1 MRNLLKRISISY
13 LPFADAASDELP
25 LGQLLRLS
33 LFQISVGMAAVML
46 LGTLNRVMI
55 VELQVPAFLVAAMVA
70 LPVLIAPFRA
80 LLGFKSDTYK
90 SAIGWKRV
98 PYLWFGT
105 LWQFGG
111 LAIMPAALLVLGGE
125 VTQVRYDIPYAG
137 ELLAGLAFLMTGLG
151 MHMTQTAGL
160 ALAADRATDETRPR
174 VVALLYVMFLIGM
187 GGSAIVI
194 GWLLR
199 EFTPI
204 ELIQVIQGTAVVT
217 VILNVIALWKQETVK
232 PMSRAQR
239 EAEET
244 PSFRDAWADYAGGGT
259 AGRLLVVVF
268 LGTMA
273 FNMQDVLLEPYGG
286 EILGLSVSATTL
298 LTASWAGGALV
309 AFAFA
314 AKWLAAGMNPY
325 RMGGRGI
332 LAGLVAFSA
341 VIFAHPWGSAPLFFA
356 GAAMIGFGG
365 GLFSVA
371 TLTAAMTMPA
381 GKAGRGLALGAW
393 GAAQATAAGLSVAIG
408 GGLRD
413 LVNNAATQGHLGVAL
428 NDPATGYSVVYHV
441 EILLLFV
448 TLVALGPL
456 VRTATHTRDRGAGKF
471 GLADLPT

>member
-1 MRNLLKRISISY
+1 MSMLKRISIRY

-25 LGQLLRLS
+25 LSQLLRLS
-33 LFQISVGMAAVML
+33 LFQISVGMAAVLL

-55 VELQVPAFLVAAMVA
+55 VELQVPAFLVAMMVA

-90 SAIGWKRV
+90 SAIGWKRI

-111 LAIMPAALLVLGGE
+111 LAIMPASLLVLGGD

-137 ELLAGLAFLMTGLG
+137 EALAGLAFLMTGIG

-174 VVALLYVMFLIGM
+174 VVALLYVMFLVGM
-187 GGSAIVI
+187 GVSAVVI

-199 EFTPI
+199 EFTPL
-204 ELIQVIQGTAVVT
+204 ELIQVIQGAAVLT
-217 VILNVIALWKQETVK
+217 VILNVTALWKQERVK
-232 PMSRAQR
+232 PMSKAER
-239 EAEET
+239 EADSPT
-244 PSFRDAWADYAGGGT
+244 FSDAWSDYTNGGT

-298 LTASWAGGALV
+298 LTATWAAGAL
-309 AFAFA
+309 AGFAFA
-314 AKWLAAGMNPY
+314 ARWLSQGINPFRMAA
-325 RMGGRGI
+325 RGL
-332 LAGLVAFSA
+332 LAGLIAFSA
-341 VIFAHPWGSAPLFFA
+341 VIFANPWSSSELFFA
-356 GAAMIGFGG
+356 GACLIGFGG

-371 TLTAAMTMPA
+371 TLTAAMTMPTSHR
-381 GKAGRGLALGAW
+381 AGRGLALGAW
-393 GAAQATAAGLSVAIG
+393 GAAQATAAGVSIAIG
-408 GGLRD
+408 GAIRD
-413 LVNNAATQGHLGVAL
+413 GVNSLAMSGQLGEALGNA
-428 NDPATGYSVVYHV
+428 ATGYSVVYHL
-441 EILLLFV
+441 EILLLFA

-456 VRTATHTRDRGAGKF
+456 VRTRTTTTANGGAKI

>member
-1 MRNLLKRISISY
+1 MKNLLKRISIAY
-13 LPFADAASDELP
+13 LPFADAASEDFP
-25 LGQLLRLS
+25 LRDLLRLS
-33 LFQISVGMAAVML
+33 LFQVSVGMAAVLL

-55 VELQVPAFLVAAMVA
+55 VELQVPAFLVAMMVA

-125 VTQVRYDIPYAG
+125 VTQVRYPIPYAG
-137 ELLAGLAFLMTGLG
+137 EILAGLAFLMTGLG

-194 GWLLR
+194 GYLLR
-199 EFTPI
+199 QFTPI

-217 VILNVIALWKQETVK
+217 VVLNVIALWKQERVR
-232 PMSRAQR
+232 PMTRAER
-239 EAEET
+239 EEEG
-244 PSFRDAWADYAGGGT
+244 PSFRAAWADYASGGT
-259 AGRLLVVVF
+259 AGRLLAVVF

-286 EILGLSVSATTL
+286 EILGLSVSSTTL
-298 LTASWAGGALV
+298 LTASWATGALV
-309 AFAFA
+309 GFALA
-314 AKWLAAGMNPY
+314 ARWLAAGINPY
-325 RMGGRGI
+325 RMGARGI
-332 LAGLVAFSA
+332 LAGVAAFSA
-341 VIFAHPWGSAPLFFA
+341 VIFSNPMGSAPLFFT
-356 GAAMIGFGG
+356 GALFIGFGG
-365 GLFSVA
+365 GLFAVS

-393 GAAQATAAGLSVAIG
+393 GAAQATAAGLSTAIG

-413 LVNNAATQGHLGVAL
+413 LVNAAATQGHLGVAL
-428 NDPATGYSVVYHV
+428 DNPATGYSVVYHV

-456 VRTATHTRDRGAGKF
+456 VRTATTDRDGGAGKF